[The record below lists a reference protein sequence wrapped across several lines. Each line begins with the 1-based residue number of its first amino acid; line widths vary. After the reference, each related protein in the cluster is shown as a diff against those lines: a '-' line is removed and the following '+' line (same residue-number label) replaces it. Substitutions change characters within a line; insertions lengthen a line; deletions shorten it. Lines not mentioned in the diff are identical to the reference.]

1 MSRSNDLASGTSS
14 KIEDSATATSLS
26 GSISVAKA
34 FLGDSFTISDNL
46 TVNDYLVL
54 GKIINDSTGQ
64 TLSGSGYTIT
74 GTGQITM
81 NATLV

>member
-74 GTGQITM
+74 GKGTTWQTGF
-81 NATLV
+81 

>member
-34 FLGDSFTISDNL
+34 FLGDLFTISDNL
-46 TVNDYLVL
+46 TVNDHLVL
-54 GKIINDSTGQ
+54 GKVINDSTGQ
-64 TLSGSGYTIT
+64 TLSGAGYSIT
-74 GTGQITM
+74 GTGTLTIG
-81 NATLV
+81 ATLT

>member
-26 GSISVAKA
+26 GTISVAKA

-46 TVNDYLVL
+46 TVNDHLVL
-54 GKIINDSTGQ
+54 GKVINDSTEQ

>member
-46 TVNDYLVL
+46 TVNDHLVL
-54 GKIINDSTGQ
+54 GKVITDSTGQ
-64 TLSGSGYTIT
+64 TLSGAGYSIT
-74 GTGQITM
+74 GTG
-81 NATLV
+81 TLTIGAPLI

>member
-26 GSISVAKA
+26 GTISVAKA

-46 TVNDYLVL
+46 TVNDHLVL
-54 GKIINDSTGQ
+54 GKVISDSTGQ
-64 TLSGSGYTIT
+64 TLSGAGYSIT
-74 GTGQITM
+74 GTGTLTIG
-81 NATLV
+81 ATLT

>member
-26 GSISVAKA
+26 GSISVGKA

-46 TVNDYLVL
+46 IVNDHLVL
-54 GKIINDSTGQ
+54 GKVINDSTGQ